1 MLQMFSHV
9 LTFFFLLEQKMS
21 AGFLRSFKLPR
32 QSITLKAKLGISKP
46 FRPSS
51 TQTST
56 NTGNIFERLPK
67 EELVTKFKSRLRGR
81 QYTSGST
88 GPGFPEYLGEP
99 RESFPHSVRVHNPNK
114 LSLAEL
120 SAECMAYSEQ
130 HLAEYGAILFR
141 NLPAATAE
149 DFSTIVK
156 ASKGKGMSY
165 DGGVAFRFQV
175 DKNSKTYTA
184 SNEPAA
190 VTMDL
195 HNEMSYLD
203 VFPSKVRSSF

>member
-1 MLQMFSHV
+1 
-9 LTFFFLLEQKMS
+9 MS

-32 QSITLKAKLGISKP
+32 QSITLKVKLGISKP

-51 TQTST
+51 TQIST

-81 QYTSGST
+81 QYTPDST
-88 GPGFPEYLGEP
+88 APGFPEYLGEP
-99 RESFPHSVRVHNPNK
+99 RESFPHGVRVYNPNK

-120 SAECMAYSEQ
+120 TAECMAYSEQ

-165 DGGVAFRFQV
+165 DGGAGFRVQV
-175 DKNSKTYTA
+175 DKNAKTYTA
-184 SNEPAA
+184 SNDPPE
-190 VTMDL
+190 VTIEA
-195 HNEMSYLD
+195 HNEMSYNN
-203 VFPSKVRSSF
+203 VYPSKVKSSF

>member
-1 MLQMFSHV
+1 
-9 LTFFFLLEQKMS
+9 MS

-32 QSITLKAKLGISKP
+32 QSITLKTKLGISKL

-51 TQTST
+51 TQT
-56 NTGNIFERLPK
+56 NTGNIFERVAR
-67 EELVTKFKSRLRGR
+67 EELVTKFKSRLRDR
-81 QYTSGST
+81 QYTAGST

-99 RESFPHSVRVHNPNK
+99 RDSFPHGVRVHNPNK

-120 SAECMAYSEQ
+120 TAECMAYSEQ

-141 NLPAATAE
+141 NLPAATTE

-165 DGGVAFRFQV
+165 DGGAAFRVQV
-175 DKNSKTYTA
+175 NKNAKTYTA
-184 SNEPAA
+184 SNDRAE
-190 VTMDL
+190 VTMEL
-195 HNEMSYLD
+195 HNEMSYNN
-203 VFPSKVRSSF
+203 VYPSKVKSSFKFWRQ